1 VFRGNDVL
9 VRLRALL
16 AHQSSNSY
24 FSSRLAHQASNSLFL
39 CTSGASGVEF
49 VFVFLYVWCIR
60 RRIRHVLCN
69 FWCIRRRIRYFCI
82 MGVPPKG
89 SMVMICNVINYRRL
103 GVCNRETPTG
113 KSDSVRLRLRC
124 VRACVR
130 ASEAACACETMLFR
144 IAGVWNRNS
153 APACVRARVRALAV
167 SDDVD
172 WSVLNKAKQC

>member
-24 FSSRLAHQASNSLFL
+24 FSSRLAHQVSNSYL
-39 CTSGASGVEF
+39 CFCIFGASGVEF
-49 VFVFLYVWCIR
+49 VMF
-60 RRIRHVLCN
+60 CN

-130 ASEAACACETMLFR
+130 ASEAACARETMLFL
-144 IAGVWNRNS
+144 IAGV
-153 APACVRARVRALAV
+153 
-167 SDDVD
+167 
-172 WSVLNKAKQC
+172 